1 MASDTSF
8 FMLMA
13 LHVLGALLNLR
24 MLVTC
29 FRDKTNSTILQKCRP
44 TMMIQ
49 FILQLAILNMNV
61 DESFKAFSK
70 QHRLNCCNANNVLM
84 ISAGFLM
91 DYNLLA
97 MLAIRYHNIV
107 YLKYELSAEVA
118 ILATLMA
125 GILTSGIILWV
136 GCFILPEEL
145 CGFQIAS
152 AFASILL
159 LLVMLWIAKRIFTFI
174 YHIRANPWTRDSPLF
189 NFVTILFLL
198 CFVSI
203 IILEVVRHGSAH
215 CFNLIASQISDSFER
230 IFFLYVLC
238 VAVGVAL
245 PVMFQQ
251 LTSDSSVDWYTD
263 KLQRILTG

>member
-1 MASDTSF
+1 MVSDTSF

-13 LHVLGALLNLR
+13 LHVLGALLNFR

-29 FRDKTNSTILQKCRP
+29 FRDKANSTILQKCRP
-44 TMMIQ
+44 TMMFQ
-49 FILQLAILNMNV
+49 FILQLATLYMNV
-61 DESFKAFSK
+61 DESLKAFSK
-70 QHRLNCCNANNVLM
+70 QHRQNCCNANNVLM

-91 DYNLLA
+91 NYNLLA

-107 YLKYELSAEVA
+107 YLKYELSAEMA
-118 ILATLMA
+118 ILATLMV

-136 GCFILPEEL
+136 GCFIVPDNL

-159 LLVMLWIAKRIFTFI
+159 LFVMLWIAKRIFTFI
-174 YHIRANPWTRDSPLF
+174 YHIKTNPWTRNSPLF
-189 NFVTILFLL
+189 SFVTILFML

-203 IILEVVRHGSAH
+203 IVLEVVRHGSAH
-215 CFNLIASQISDSFER
+215 CFQLIASQTSDSFER

-238 VAVGVAL
+238 VGVGVAL

-251 LTSDSSVDWYTD
+251 LISDSSVE
-263 KLQRILTG
+263 